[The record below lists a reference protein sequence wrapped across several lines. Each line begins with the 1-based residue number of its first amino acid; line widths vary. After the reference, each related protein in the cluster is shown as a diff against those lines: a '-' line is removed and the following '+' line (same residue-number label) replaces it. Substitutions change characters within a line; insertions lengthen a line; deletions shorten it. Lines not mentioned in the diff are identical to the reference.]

1 MEIRLF
7 LAALQRFKVGQNPL
21 YLTVSL
27 AMCAGNKDGAKDHGR
42 IYYVTDLM
50 KSLENYGKSLKVK
63 KSLKN
68 RTAISE
74 ESKYCTDF

>member
-27 AMCAGNKDGAKDHGR
+27 AVFAGNKDDAKDNGR

-68 RTAISE
+68 RKAITE
-74 ESKYCTDF
+74 ES